1 MDFFNKWKHES
12 NPWKE
17 CYREGAGIFE
27 KQFCIYFI
35 FFTLTYIIGYGIKR
49 NHDAAVKANPSSP
62 PDPRSISSLIASRPT
77 VIAGTVHS
85 IATAIISCGILYQHY
100 KNDKAW
106 IVNGTDLIQIWQT
119 VGLPLSLSYFFADCF
134 FYCLPKKDVIIFVHH
149 VIMCF
154 CHYPVGHNAG
164 AILAGAGDISWVT
177 WLSIVGY
184 TSEVSTAVMNY
195 RWYLLNTLEED
206 WIGFG
211 IVNVFVT
218 SSWAGRVVMFSY
230 LLIAEIFPRAHM
242 YLEKKQIL
250 TFAVMVFGHFGIGLL
265 SLYWCMIMCRG
276 GIKSLFVFKRKSSQ
290 GGSDKKTGFAESVGL
305 NNADSPTRESIPK
318 KIIHEADAYV
328 DGTLYNGNG
337 NVVNGNGTKKSQ

>member
-1 MDFFNKWKHES
+1 MVDETN
-12 NPWKE
+12 
-17 CYREGAGIFE
+17 
-27 KQFCIYFI
+27 
-35 FFTLTYIIGYGIKR
+35 
-49 NHDAAVKANPSSP
+49 
-62 PDPRSISSLIASRPT
+62 LIE
-77 VIAGTVHS
+77 V
-85 IATAIISCGILYQHY
+85 
-100 KNDKAW
+100 
-106 IVNGTDLIQIWQT
+106 WQT

-134 FYCLPKKDVIIFVHH
+134 FYCLPKKDFIIFVHH

-164 AILAGAGDISWVT
+164 AVLAGAGDISWVA

-218 SSWAGRVVMFSY
+218 SSWAGRVVMFTY

-242 YLEKKQIL
+242 YFDKKQIL
-250 TFAVMVFGHFGIGLL
+250 TFSVMVFGHFGIGLL
-265 SLYWCMIMCRG
+265 SLYWCVIMCRG
-276 GIKSLFVFKRKSSQ
+276 GIKSLFVFKKKSRKNGTKS
-290 GGSDKKTGFAESVGL
+290 TGFAESVGL
-305 NNADSPTRESIPK
+305 NNADSPTRGSIPK

-328 DGTLYNGNG
+328 DGSLYNGNG
-337 NVVNGNGTKKSQ
+337 KTTRNGSKKRQ